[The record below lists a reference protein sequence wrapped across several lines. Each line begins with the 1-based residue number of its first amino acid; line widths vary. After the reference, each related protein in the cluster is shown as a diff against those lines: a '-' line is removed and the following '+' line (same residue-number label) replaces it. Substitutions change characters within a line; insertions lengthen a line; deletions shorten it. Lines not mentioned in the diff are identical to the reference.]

1 MIVLSDNS
9 WLIGDNDVAD
19 LETAHVDNMLDA
31 EPAPVDTPEKEPASS
46 QPLPIRED
54 TGIMALLHSES
65 GKTNHDRENTTTL
78 SYENASMSSHHHVSE
93 QRRSDLNKSKNKSM
107 STPQHE
113 NTDMSS
119 RQYAEP
125 QNHND
130 AVTQTE
136 KHMDTGGNPWD
147 ITDDKM
153 VSPSKIHKPQT
164 YSEPSGSR
172 AVESPIGNPWQIDDN
187 ASTHDDGST
196 PARDDTETR
205 QRNHAN
211 TFHHDDDS
219 MRINK
224 NADMSLHDDTDT
236 PWRQDA
242 EEPPYEDA
250 SEHMPGTLP
259 STRPE
264 PVAPQPSIP
273 TADPWVGFA
282 EFSTQLD
289 PWGQTPDSGSKPEDD
304 PHASSATTIWDT
316 ASEPAKTACRDTD
329 TTPEEHP
336 ASDPIWGSAPHE
348 PDMQTTEVLDTWQDD
363 STADDPWLMAR
374 YSAQTATSMPTEPDD
389 AHASPMDMSD
399 YADED
404 DNTNDSNRKPIIIT
418 IITVLILALLAGGGY
433 AGYSMWQSH
442 QRAQIAQQAEQS
454 RKQHEFEAANAYK
467 DAQTAARTLIT
478 TIKESAYK
486 DDKTLQQE
494 VEQLETQANAEP
506 SSRDIETVNTMTD
519 KLKTATSQLQHTYG
533 QLVADHVGKLKTRRG
548 TLVKTADGLKDAPA
562 GEWRDKMLKL
572 ADTLRNADITAD
584 NQTGIGKQCDDLE
597 SLIAKN
603 RKAKEDAG
611 RKAKAAKE
619 EQERKKAEEE
629 AQRQAEQQAQQ
640 QQQYTPPQPRYTP
653 QYTPEAPQPQPQP
666 QPQVPQQ
673 PSGGGSTFVPDTGGG
688 SDASDM

>member
-1 MIVLSDNS
+1 MADNS

-19 LETAHVDNMLDA
+19 PGT
-31 EPAPVDTPEKEPASS
+31 APVDDMLDTEPEPVKPPEKDPSASQS
-46 QPLPIRED
+46 SPIRQD
-54 TGIMALLHSES
+54 AGIMALLHAES
-65 GKTNHDRENTTTL
+65 HDD
-78 SYENASMSSHHHVSE
+78 ASISSHHHADE
-93 QRRSDLNKSKNKSM
+93 QQRADINEAIYE
-107 STPQHE
+107 STKTLQHE
-113 NTDMSS
+113 TVDVPS
-119 RQYAEP
+119 RQHAES
-125 QNHND
+125 QNHDDAMTRND
-130 AVTQTE
+130 SYADMQ
-136 KHMDTGGNPWD
+136 GNPWD
-147 ITDDKM
+147 ITDDM
-153 VSPSKIHKPQT
+153 PLPPSNT
-164 YSEPSGSR
+164 SEHHVYGQSSDNH

-211 TFHHDDDS
+211 TFHHDDSS
-219 MRINK
+219 MRTNQ
-224 NADMSLHDDTDT
+224 NADMLSHDDTDI

-242 EEPPYEDA
+242 NNPPYEDA
-250 SEHMPGTLP
+250 SERTPGTLP
-259 STRPE
+259 STQPE
-264 PVAPQPSIP
+264 PAAPHPSAP
-273 TADPWVGFA
+273 ATDPWVGFA

-289 PWGQTPDSGSKPEDD
+289 PWGQTPDSGSKPAND
-304 PHASSATTIWDT
+304 PHASSATTIWGDT

-329 TTPEEHP
+329 TTPEKHP
-336 ASDPIWGSAPHE
+336 ASDPIWGSAPQE
-348 PDMQTTEVLDTWQDD
+348 LDMQTTEVLDTWQDD
-363 STADDPWLMAR
+363 STADDPWLMAG
-374 YSAQTATSMPTEPDD
+374 YSAQTATSMPVEPDD
-389 AHASPMDMSD
+389 AHTPPMDMSD
-399 YADED
+399 YVDED
-404 DNTNDSNRKPIIIT
+404 DNANGSNRKPVIIA
-418 IITVLILALLAGGGY
+418 IITVLILTLLAGGGY

-442 QRAQIAQQAEQS
+442 QRAQVAQQAEQS

-467 DAQTAARTLIT
+467 DAQASARTLIA

-519 KLKTATSQLQHTYG
+519 KLKNATSRVQHTYG
-533 QLVADHVGKLKTRRG
+533 QLVADHVAKLRTRRD

-572 ADTLRNADITAD
+572 ANALRNADITAD
-584 NQTGIGKQCDDLE
+584 NQTGIGKQCYDLE

-603 RKAKEDAG
+603 RKAKEDADK
-611 RKAKAAKE
+611 KAKAAKE

-640 QQQYTPPQPRYTP
+640 QQQYTPPQQQYTAPQPQYAP
-653 QYTPEAPQPQPQP
+653 QYTPAPQPQP

>member
-1 MIVLSDNS
+1 MADNS

-19 LETAHVDNMLDA
+19 PGT
-31 EPAPVDTPEKEPASS
+31 APVDDMLDTEPEPVKPPEKDPSASQS
-46 QPLPIRED
+46 SPIRQD
-54 TGIMALLHSES
+54 AGIMALLHTES
-65 GKTNHDRENTTTL
+65 HDD
-78 SYENASMSSHHHVSE
+78 ASMSSHHHADE
-93 QRRSDLNKSKNKSM
+93 QQRVDVNEAIYE
-107 STPQHE
+107 STKTLQHE
-113 NTDMSS
+113 TVDVSS
-119 RQYAEP
+119 RQHVES
-125 QNHND
+125 QNHDDAMTRND
-130 AVTQTE
+130 GYVDMQ
-136 KHMDTGGNPWD
+136 GNPWD
-147 ITDDKM
+147 ITDDM
-153 VSPSKIHKPQT
+153 PSPSPNT
-164 YSEPSGSR
+164 SEHHAYGQSSGNH
-172 AVESPIGNPWQIDDN
+172 AVESPIGNPWQLDDN
-187 ASTHDDGST
+187 ASTHDEGST

-211 TFHHDDDS
+211 AFHHDDSS
-219 MRINK
+219 MRTNQ
-224 NADMSLHDDTDT
+224 NADMLSHDDTDT

-242 EEPPYEDA
+242 NNPPYEDA
-250 SEHMPGTLP
+250 SERTPGTLP
-259 STRPE
+259 STQPE
-264 PVAPQPSIP
+264 PAPPHPSTP
-273 TADPWVGFA
+273 ATDDPWVGFA

-289 PWGQTPDSGSKPEDD
+289 PWGQTPDNGGKPEDD
-304 PHASSATTIWDT
+304 PNASSATTIWGDT
-316 ASEPAKTACRDTD
+316 ASEPAKTARRDAD
-329 TTPEEHP
+329 TTLEEQP
-336 ASDPIWGSAPHE
+336 VSDPIWGSTPQSDSHE

-363 STADDPWLMAR
+363 STANDPWLMAG

-389 AHASPMDMSD
+389 AHTSPMDMSD
-399 YADED
+399 YADKD

-418 IITVLILALLAGGGY
+418 IITVLILTLLAGGGY

-467 DAQTAARTLIT
+467 ATQTAARTLIA

-506 SSRDIETVNTMTD
+506 SSRDIETVTTMTD
-519 KLKTATSQLQHTYG
+519 KLKTATSRVQHAYD
-533 QLVADHVGKLKTRRG
+533 QLVTTHVGKLKTRRD

-572 ADTLRNADITAD
+572 ANTLRNADITAD

-603 RKAKEDAG
+603 RKAKEDAD

-619 EQERKKAEEE
+619 EQERKKASEE

-640 QQQYTPPQPRYTP
+640 QQQYTPPQPQYTP

>member
-1 MIVLSDNS
+1 
-9 WLIGDNDVAD
+9 
-19 LETAHVDNMLDA
+19 
-31 EPAPVDTPEKEPASS
+31 
-46 QPLPIRED
+46 
-54 TGIMALLHSES
+54 
-65 GKTNHDRENTTTL
+65 
-78 SYENASMSSHHHVSE
+78 
-93 QRRSDLNKSKNKSM
+93 
-107 STPQHE
+107 
-113 NTDMSS
+113 
-119 RQYAEP
+119 
-125 QNHND
+125 
-130 AVTQTE
+130 
-136 KHMDTGGNPWD
+136 
-147 ITDDKM
+147 
-153 VSPSKIHKPQT
+153 
-164 YSEPSGSR
+164 
-172 AVESPIGNPWQIDDN
+172 
-187 ASTHDDGST
+187 
-196 PARDDTETR
+196 
-205 QRNHAN
+205 
-211 TFHHDDDS
+211 
-219 MRINK
+219 
-224 NADMSLHDDTDT
+224 
-236 PWRQDA
+236 
-242 EEPPYEDA
+242 
-250 SEHMPGTLP
+250 
-259 STRPE
+259 
-264 PVAPQPSIP
+264 
-273 TADPWVGFA
+273 
-282 EFSTQLD
+282 
-289 PWGQTPDSGSKPEDD
+289 
-304 PHASSATTIWDT
+304 
-316 ASEPAKTACRDTD
+316 
-329 TTPEEHP
+329 
-336 ASDPIWGSAPHE
+336 
-348 PDMQTTEVLDTWQDD
+348 
-363 STADDPWLMAR
+363 
-374 YSAQTATSMPTEPDD
+374 
-389 AHASPMDMSD
+389 MDMSD

>member
-1 MIVLSDNS
+1 MADNS

-19 LETAHVDNMLDA
+19 PGT
-31 EPAPVDTPEKEPASS
+31 APVDDMLDTEPEPVKPPEKDPSASQS
-46 QPLPIRED
+46 SPIRQD
-54 TGIMALLHSES
+54 AGIMALLHAES
-65 GKTNHDRENTTTL
+65 HDD
-78 SYENASMSSHHHVSE
+78 ASISSHHHADE
-93 QRRSDLNKSKNKSM
+93 QQRADINEAIYE
-107 STPQHE
+107 STKTLQHE
-113 NTDMSS
+113 TVDMSS
-119 RQYAEP
+119 RQHAES
-125 QNHND
+125 QNHDDAMTRND
-130 AVTQTE
+130 GYADMQ
-136 KHMDTGGNPWD
+136 GNPWD
-147 ITDDKM
+147 ITDDM
-153 VSPSKIHKPQT
+153 PLPPSNT
-164 YSEPSGSR
+164 SEHHVYGQSSDNH

-211 TFHHDDDS
+211 AFHHDDSS
-219 MRINK
+219 MRTNQ
-224 NADMSLHDDTDT
+224 NADMLSHDDTDT

-242 EEPPYEDA
+242 NNPPYEDA
-250 SEHMPGTLP
+250 SERTPGTLP
-259 STRPE
+259 STQPE
-264 PVAPQPSIP
+264 PAAPHPSAP
-273 TADPWVGFA
+273 ATDPWVGFA

-289 PWGQTPDSGSKPEDD
+289 PWGQTPDSGSKPEND
-304 PHASSATTIWDT
+304 PHASSATTIWGDT
-316 ASEPAKTACRDTD
+316 ASEPAKTARRDTD

-336 ASDPIWGSAPHE
+336 ASDPIWGSAPQE

-363 STADDPWLMAR
+363 STADDPWLMAG

-389 AHASPMDMSD
+389 AHTPPMDMSD
-399 YADED
+399 YVDED
-404 DNTNDSNRKPIIIT
+404 DNTNDSNRKPVIIT
-418 IITVLILALLAGGGY
+418 IIIVLILALLAGGGY

-442 QRAQIAQQAEQS
+442 QRAQVAQQAEQS

-467 DAQTAARTLIT
+467 DAQASARTLIT

-519 KLKTATSQLQHTYG
+519 KLKNATSRVQHTYG
-533 QLVADHVGKLKTRRG
+533 QLVADHVAKLKTRRD

-572 ADTLRNADITAD
+572 ANALRNADITAD

-603 RKAKEDAG
+603 RKAKEDADK
-611 RKAKAAKE
+611 KAKAAKE
-619 EQERKKAEEE
+619 EQERKRAEEE

-640 QQQYTPPQPRYTP
+640 QQQYTPPQPQYTP
-653 QYTPEAPQPQPQP
+653 QYTPAPQPQP

>member
-1 MIVLSDNS
+1 MADNS

-19 LETAHVDNMLDA
+19 PGT
-31 EPAPVDTPEKEPASS
+31 APVDDMLDTEPEPVKPPEKDPSASQS
-46 QPLPIRED
+46 SPIRQD
-54 TGIMALLHSES
+54 AGIMALLHAES
-65 GKTNHDRENTTTL
+65 HDD
-78 SYENASMSSHHHVSE
+78 ASISSHHHADE
-93 QRRSDLNKSKNKSM
+93 QQRADINEAIYE
-107 STPQHE
+107 STKTLQHE
-113 NTDMSS
+113 TVDVPS
-119 RQYAEP
+119 RQHAES
-125 QNHND
+125 QNHDDAMTRND
-130 AVTQTE
+130 GYADMQ
-136 KHMDTGGNPWD
+136 GNPWD
-147 ITDDKM
+147 ITDDM
-153 VSPSKIHKPQT
+153 PLPPSNT
-164 YSEPSGSR
+164 SEHHVYGQSSDNH

-187 ASTHDDGST
+187 ASTHDDRST

-211 TFHHDDDS
+211 AFHHDDSS
-219 MRINK
+219 MRTNQ
-224 NADMSLHDDTDT
+224 NADMLSHDDTDT

-242 EEPPYEDA
+242 NNPPYEDA
-250 SEHMPGTLP
+250 SERTPGTLP
-259 STRPE
+259 STQPE
-264 PVAPQPSIP
+264 PAAPHPSAP
-273 TADPWVGFA
+273 ATDPWVGFA

-289 PWGQTPDSGSKPEDD
+289 PWGQTPDNGGKPEDG
-304 PHASSATTIWDT
+304 PNASSATTIWGDT
-316 ASEPAKTACRDTD
+316 ASEPAKTARRDAD
-329 TTPEEHP
+329 TTLEEQP
-336 ASDPIWGSAPHE
+336 VSDPIWGSTPQSDSHE

-363 STADDPWLMAR
+363 STANDPWLMAG

-389 AHASPMDMSD
+389 AHTSPMDMSD
-399 YADED
+399 YADKD

-418 IITVLILALLAGGGY
+418 IITVLILTLLAGGGY

-467 DAQTAARTLIT
+467 ATQTAARTLIA

-506 SSRDIETVNTMTD
+506 SSRDIETVTTMTD
-519 KLKTATSQLQHTYG
+519 KLKTATSRVQHAYD
-533 QLVADHVGKLKTRRG
+533 QLVTTHVGKLKTRRD

-572 ADTLRNADITAD
+572 ANTLRNADITAD

-603 RKAKEDAG
+603 RKAKEDAD

-619 EQERKKAEEE
+619 EQERKKASEE

-640 QQQYTPPQPRYTP
+640 QQQYTPPQPQYTP

>member
-1 MIVLSDNS
+1 MADNS

-19 LETAHVDNMLDA
+19 PGT
-31 EPAPVDTPEKEPASS
+31 APVDDMLDTEPEPVKPPEKDPSASQS
-46 QPLPIRED
+46 SPIRQD
-54 TGIMALLHSES
+54 AGIMALLHAES
-65 GKTNHDRENTTTL
+65 HDD
-78 SYENASMSSHHHVSE
+78 ASISSHHHADE
-93 QRRSDLNKSKNKSM
+93 QQRADINEAIYE
-107 STPQHE
+107 STKTLQHE
-113 NTDMSS
+113 TVDMSS
-119 RQYAEP
+119 RQHAES
-125 QNHND
+125 QNHDDAMTRND
-130 AVTQTE
+130 GYADMQ
-136 KHMDTGGNPWD
+136 GNPWD
-147 ITDDKM
+147 ITDDM
-153 VSPSKIHKPQT
+153 PLPPSNT
-164 YSEPSGSR
+164 SEHHVYGQSSDNH

-211 TFHHDDDS
+211 AFHHDDSS
-219 MRINK
+219 MRTNQ
-224 NADMSLHDDTDT
+224 NADMLSHDDTDT

-242 EEPPYEDA
+242 NNPPYEDA
-250 SEHMPGTLP
+250 SERTPGTLP
-259 STRPE
+259 STQPE
-264 PVAPQPSIP
+264 PAAPHPSAP
-273 TADPWVGFA
+273 ATDPWVGFA

-304 PHASSATTIWDT
+304 PHASSATTIWGDT
-316 ASEPAKTACRDTD
+316 ASEPAKIARRDTD

-336 ASDPIWGSAPHE
+336 ASDPIWGSAPQE

-363 STADDPWLMAR
+363 STADDPWLMAG
-374 YSAQTATSMPTEPDD
+374 YSAQTATSMPMEPDD
-389 AHASPMDMSD
+389 AHTPPMDMSD
-399 YADED
+399 YVDED
-404 DNTNDSNRKPIIIT
+404 DNANGSNRKPVIIT
-418 IITVLILALLAGGGY
+418 IITVLILTLLAGGGY

-442 QRAQIAQQAEQS
+442 QRAQVAQQAEQS

-467 DAQTAARTLIT
+467 DAQASARTLIA

-519 KLKTATSQLQHTYG
+519 KLKNATSRVQHTYG
-533 QLVADHVGKLKTRRG
+533 QLVADHVAKLKTRRD

-572 ADTLRNADITAD
+572 ANALRNADITAD

-603 RKAKEDAG
+603 RKAKEDADK
-611 RKAKAAKE
+611 KAKAAKE
-619 EQERKKAEEE
+619 EQERKRAEEE

-640 QQQYTPPQPRYTP
+640 QQQYTPPQPQYTP
-653 QYTPEAPQPQPQP
+653 QYTPAPQPQP

>member
-1 MIVLSDNS
+1 
-9 WLIGDNDVAD
+9 
-19 LETAHVDNMLDA
+19 
-31 EPAPVDTPEKEPASS
+31 
-46 QPLPIRED
+46 
-54 TGIMALLHSES
+54 
-65 GKTNHDRENTTTL
+65 
-78 SYENASMSSHHHVSE
+78 
-93 QRRSDLNKSKNKSM
+93 
-107 STPQHE
+107 
-113 NTDMSS
+113 
-119 RQYAEP
+119 
-125 QNHND
+125 
-130 AVTQTE
+130 
-136 KHMDTGGNPWD
+136 
-147 ITDDKM
+147 
-153 VSPSKIHKPQT
+153 
-164 YSEPSGSR
+164 
-172 AVESPIGNPWQIDDN
+172 
-187 ASTHDDGST
+187 
-196 PARDDTETR
+196 
-205 QRNHAN
+205 
-211 TFHHDDDS
+211 
-219 MRINK
+219 
-224 NADMSLHDDTDT
+224 
-236 PWRQDA
+236 
-242 EEPPYEDA
+242 
-250 SEHMPGTLP
+250 MPGTLP
-259 STRPE
+259 STQPE

-273 TADPWVGFA
+273 PADPWVGFA

-336 ASDPIWGSAPHE
+336 ASDPIWGSAPQE
-348 PDMQTTEVLDTWQDD
+348 LDMQTTEVLDAWQDD
-363 STADDPWLMAR
+363 STADDPWLMAG
-374 YSAQTATSMPTEPDD
+374 YSAQTATSMPMEPDD
-389 AHASPMDMSD
+389 AHTPPMDMSD

-418 IITVLILALLAGGGY
+418 VITVLILALLAGGGY

-442 QRAQIAQQAEQS
+442 QRAQVAQQAEQS

-467 DAQTAARTLIT
+467 DAQASARTLIA

-533 QLVADHVGKLKTRRG
+533 QLVADHVAKLKTRRD

-584 NQTGIGKQCDDLE
+584 NQTGIGKQCYDLE

-603 RKAKEDAG
+603 RKAKEDAD

-629 AQRQAEQQAQQ
+629 AQRQAEQQAPQ
-640 QQQYTPPQPRYTP
+640 QQQYTPPQPQYTP
-653 QYTPEAPQPQPQP
+653 QYTPAPQPQP